1 MHLASRSLLRKQ
13 TNISEDPRRYK
24 LLEWL
29 PYQEAIMVAQLW
41 FGMCNIRPRLPSC
54 HRQEVLRQL
63 RGQSTLA
70 PRTMTS
76 LASLR
81 LLQTALSA
89 I

>member
-1 MHLASRSLLRKQ
+1 MIDVHCLNIQLSLFLTPALLHYNSSSPPASEKK
-13 TNISEDPRRYK
+13 TDSEDPRRYK

-63 RGQSTLA
+63 RG
-70 PRTMTS
+70 
-76 LASLR
+76 
-81 LLQTALSA
+81 
-89 I
+89 